1 MTTTRCWPSIPSW
14 KEFRVDTKNMALCTL
29 GKTQKNKSSHGQMF
43 SGKDFYEPKFLHLLI
58 AKEILMSWIS
68 VWTWFSWLAPQQ
80 LSYSCSSLGRISLT
94 FLLSLFLQ
102 VAVRQEYPL
111 ANTQTM
117 LEQAALSFCGL
128 SASSAKAPWGPQS
141 ILHLISYTGDHPQWW
156 SHWRPPKPQGRPPTT
171 SWAGDVLTPQ
181 DPGKVFCHITWETLE
196 RYPPPW
202 AFEFIPICQEMSYR
216 LKIA

>member
-1 MTTTRCWPSIPSW
+1 MTMKCTQNMVKHVAMKGPCWL
-14 KEFRVDTKNMALCTL
+14 EFGPCQLSLQILNHDHYKMLTFNTFLKGVQGGHKKYGTLYSGKNPE
-29 GKTQKNKSSHGQMF
+29 NKSSHGQMF

-128 SASSAKAPWGPQS
+128 SSLSENAPPRSSSYSPFE
-141 ILHLISYTGDHPQWW
+141 ILYR
-156 SHWRPPKPQGRPPTT
+156 RPPPVIKKKKN
-171 SWAGDVLTPQ
+171 S
-181 DPGKVFCHITWETLE
+181 K
-196 RYPPPW
+196 
-202 AFEFIPICQEMSYR
+202 
-216 LKIA
+216 